1 MTREPKPVVEL
12 ADKLSVERADTTLL
26 RRAFGAFATGVTVVT
41 IGGDTPH
48 GMTANS
54 FTSVS
59 LDPPLVLVC
68 VGRGAVMHKLL
79 SETGSF
85 GVSVLASHQESVA
98 RHFADRWRPL
108 GSAQFDAVD
117 WLPGRLTGA
126 PLIDGA
132 IARFECELWR
142 SYDGGD
148 HTIFIGEVVSLD
160 RSVEQEALLFFHGR
174 FREISPERREMTA

>member
-1 MTREPKPVVEL
+1 MNVAPEPSHQV
-12 ADKLSVERADTTLL
+12 ADPKVL
-26 RRAFGAFATGVTVVT
+26 RRAFGAFATGVIVVT
-41 IGGDTPH
+41 TGGDTPH

-68 VGRGAVMHKLL
+68 IDRSAIMHESLGA
-79 SETGSF
+79 TGCF
-85 GVSVLASHQESVA
+85 GVSVLAAHQEPVA
-98 RHFADRWRPL
+98 RHFANRWRAL
-108 GSAQFDAVD
+108 GAAQFDAVG

-132 IARFECELWR
+132 LARFECELWR

-148 HTIFIGEVVSLD
+148 HTIFIGRLLSLD
-160 RSVEQEALLFFHGR
+160 RHADGEALLFFHGQ
-174 FREISPERREMTA
+174 FRQFNPERSEVTA